1 MTSPSGLPFP
11 PAPAILVLGCHSL
24 STARQIQA
32 ALPGSQIY
40 GLASRIAASEVEV
53 SFSEFGSTL
62 RQLFANG
69 VPIIGLCASGIL
81 IRSLAP
87 LLANKRQEP
96 PVLAI
101 AEDGSAVVPLLGG
114 LQGVNQLARQ
124 IGTALQVAPAITTSG
139 DLRFHT
145 ALLAPPAGYYLANPE
160 DAKTIIA
167 DLLAGATVQL
177 VGPAP
182 WLSQSQL
189 PFSDQAPLTLE
200 VTERALDLTRPPTA
214 KPDRLVYHPQTLAIA
229 LVPPDLT
236 PGLSAH
242 GLAPD
247 PDLAPDQSQDAVAL
261 IQQQLALAGLA
272 PQAVAGVI
280 GPVEAAGNPAIHA
293 LAEALQVPAR
303 FLPLAG
309 LEAGQAEMNPPKTD
323 LSKANPAAS
332 LALQAVGPAGRLI
345 SSGPGWAI
353 GAAPLPLQV
362 REIGQAQGRLAIVGT
377 GPGWTDWMTPE
388 VKALLQTATDW
399 VGYTTY
405 LNLVEPLRQGQQR
418 HDSDN
423 RVELDRARLALNLA
437 AQGRSVA
444 LISSGDP
451 GIYAMATAVFE
462 VMETPEPAWQQ
473 VAIQVAPGI
482 SALQATAARI
492 GAPIGHDFCAVSLS
506 DILKPWPVIAERIA
520 AAAQADFVIAF
531 YNPVSSQRT
540 WQLDKARD
548 LLLSHRSPDTPVVLA
563 RSVGR
568 PGEALRVID
577 LADLSAEQV
586 DMRTLVL
593 IGSSKTRRIP
603 HAQGMWVYTPR
614 SYVL

>member
-1 MTSPSGLPFP
+1 MSPPPGFS
-11 PAPAILVLGCHSL
+11 PAPAILVLGTHSL
-24 STARQIQA
+24 ATARQIQA

-40 GLASRIAASEVEV
+40 GLASRIEASQVEV
-53 SFSEFGSTL
+53 SFSEFGPTL
-62 RQLFANG
+62 RQLFASA
-69 VPIIGLCASGIL
+69 VPIIGLCATGIL

-87 LLANKRQEP
+87 LISDKRQEP
-96 PVLAI
+96 PVLAV

-114 LQGVNQLARQ
+114 LQGVNPLARQ
-124 IGTALQVAPAITTSG
+124 IGAALQIAPAITTSG

-145 ALLAPPAGYYLANPE
+145 ALLAPPTGYRLANPD
-160 DAKTIIA
+160 DAKTILA
-167 DLLAGATVQL
+167 DLLAGAAVKLT
-177 VGPAP
+177 GTAP

-189 PFSDQAPLTLE
+189 PFSDRAEISLE
-200 VTERALDLTRPPTA
+200 VTERAVDLSRPPQA
-214 KPDRLVYHPQTLAIA
+214 KPDRLVYHPHTLAIGLDSA
-229 LVPPDLT
+229 NLASANLASTTLASSPPD
-236 PGLSAH
+236 
-242 GLAPD
+242 
-247 PDLAPDQSQDAVAL
+247 AVTL
-261 IQQQLALAGLA
+261 VLQQLALAGLA
-272 PQAVAGVI
+272 PAAVAGVF
-280 GPVEAAGNPAIHA
+280 GPVEAAGDPVIHA
-293 LAEALQVPAR
+293 VAEALQVAAR
-303 FLPLAG
+303 FLPV
-309 LEAGQAEMNPPKTD
+309 AESPD
-323 LSKANPAAS
+323 RAAA
-332 LALQAVGPAGRLI
+332 LALEAVGPAGRLI
-345 SSGPGWAI
+345 SAAPGWAI
-353 GAAPLPLQV
+353 AVAPLPLEVQT
-362 REIGQAQGRLAIVGT
+362 IGRPQGRLAIVGT

-462 VMETPEPAWQQ
+462 VMATPEPAWQQ

-482 SALQATAARI
+482 SALQAAAARI

-506 DILKPWPVIAERIA
+506 DILKPWSIIAERIS

-548 LLLSHRSPDTPVVLA
+548 LLLAHRSPETPVVLA
-563 RSVGR
+563 RNVGR
-568 PGEALRVID
+568 LGESLRLIA
-577 LADLSAEQV
+577 LADLSADQV

-593 IGSSKTRRIP
+593 VGSSKTRRID
-603 HAQGMWVYTPR
+603 HAQGTWVYTPR
-614 SYVL
+614 SYGP